1 MYPFRLLYSSL
12 TVLSVAHVLTAARA
26 SPSPL
31 LSSTTATSIAH
42 AARRQTASSLLTV
55 QSHPHALFAP
65 ALFSTTTAPTTTTT
79 TASSKMPVDLGQKIA
94 RFEPAV
100 LGEDISQLH
109 PDDVRA
115 LKELAQVSQYID
127 TLYLRQYWS
136 GNEQLRTDL
145 RAKANQSEADAQRY
159 TLFDLNRGPWDKTSH
174 YEAFV
179 SGVPAQPPVGAGF
192 YPEDITE
199 KEWEAWTQTLSP
211 SELAKAKG
219 FYHIVVRDGNDQS
232 TTAAASSSL
241 RLVPYSEA
249 YADLLK
255 PMAQHLKAAA
265 ELVHPRHPT
274 LATFLELRGQAFL
287 SNDYLPSE
295 LAWLRVEASPDNPL
309 EVTCGPY
316 EVYTDQ
322 FMASKAAFEM
332 YIHWRDATES
342 QRLEVYKHTLPMIE
356 QRLPIPDHVKR
367 RDLTPPPIVVVNEL
381 LNAGD
386 VAVPMTAAYNLP
398 NDEEA
403 VKKGGSRL
411 TIIKNV
417 QEKKYEK
424 VLLPIAEQ
432 VLAKDQLKHL
442 AFDAFFTHV
451 LLHEVAHSNGP
462 QNIVPDVDQPEQS
475 SSAAGQGHPTPT
487 VRSRLQEFYSTMEE
501 AKADITGL
509 FAAAELI
516 DAGTI
521 TNITLESFYVT
532 YLASAFRSIR
542 FGLTEAHGRGQAIQL
557 NYLLDHGGFVVDET
571 TGLFRVNFAQMRQA
585 VSDLTREII
594 LHQARGDKARVKAF
608 VEELG
613 VVRPPTQVALDR
625 LMAVPVDIR
634 PKFRLLEQLKA

>member
-1 MYPFRLLYSSL
+1 MRPYRLLYSSL
-12 TVLSVAHVLTAARA
+12 TLLTAAHVLAAARA

-31 LSSTTATSIAH
+31 LSSNAATLPADPQ
-42 AARRQTASSLLTV
+42 RLQASLSLLTT
-55 QSHPHALFAP
+55 QSRQRARLTST
-65 ALFSTTTAPTTTTT
+65 FSTIA
-79 TASSKMPVDLGQKIA
+79 TASPKMPVDLGQKIA

-100 LGEDISQLH
+100 LGEDISRLH

-136 GNEQLRTDL
+136 GNEQLRADL
-145 RAKANQSEADAQRY
+145 EAKVNQSEADAQRY
-159 TLFDLNRGPWDKTSH
+159 TLFELNRGPWDKTSH

-179 SGVPAQPPVGAGF
+179 PGAPAQPPVGAGF

-199 KEWEAWTQTLSP
+199 KEWEAWTQTLSS

-219 FYHIVVRDGNDQS
+219 FYHIVVRDGNNQPAPADS
-232 TTAAASSSL
+232 TTTTTSSL

-249 YADLLK
+249 YADLLE

-265 ELVHPRHPT
+265 QLVHPRHPT
-274 LATFLELRGQAFL
+274 LATFLEQRGQAFL

-342 QRLEVYKHTLPMIE
+342 QRLEAYKHTLPMIE
-356 QRLPIPDHVKR
+356 QRLPIPDRVKR

-424 VLLPIAEQ
+424 VLLPIAEL

-462 QNIVPDVDQPEQS
+462 QNIVPDADKS
-475 SSAAGQGHPTPT
+475 SNATQDHQTPT

-516 DAGTI
+516 DTGI
-521 TNITLESFYVT
+521 IKDITLESFYVT

-557 NYLLDHGGFVVDET
+557 NYLLDH
-571 TGLFRVNFAQMRQA
+571 
-585 VSDLTREII
+585 
-594 LHQARGDKARVKAF
+594 
-608 VEELG
+608 
-613 VVRPPTQVALDR
+613 
-625 LMAVPVDIR
+625 
-634 PKFRLLEQLKA
+634 